1 MHKCIW
7 LMGLSGSGKTT
18 IAKAL
23 SEKYKLE
30 GKKVILLD
38 GDELRKGLNKDLC
51 FSNED
56 RLENI
61 RRAAEVVQLFL
72 KEEYVVIVAMIT
84 PLQEMRAK
92 VKEIIQE
99 NLILIYLSTP
109 LSVCE
114 NRDPKGLYLKARSGI
129 IKGFTG
135 IDAPFEAPKDAN
147 IQLDTNSLSI
157 TQCLDIINL
166 YVEK

>member
-1 MHKCIW
+1 MHNCIW

-18 IAKAL
+18 IAQAL

-38 GDELRKGLNKDLC
+38 GDELRKGLNKDLY

-166 YVEK
+166 HVEK